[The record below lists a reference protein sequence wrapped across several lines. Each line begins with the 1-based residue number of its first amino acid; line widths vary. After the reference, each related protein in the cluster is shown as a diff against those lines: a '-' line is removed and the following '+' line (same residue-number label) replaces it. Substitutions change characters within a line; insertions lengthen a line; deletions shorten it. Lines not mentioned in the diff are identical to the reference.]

1 MTPAAYGT
9 QEFVTE
15 GCFLQ
20 CAGRWQGV
28 GSQSLGQCLH
38 ALLCDRG
45 FQPEGGLSALL
56 CVLVNAGLDMIAM
69 GTRGR
74 GESGR
79 GGKGELEPPRGE
91 VMAMWR

>member
-15 GCFLQ
+15 GWFLQ

-28 GSQSLGQCLH
+28 GSQSLGLCLH
-38 ALLCDRG
+38 ALLLCERG
-45 FQPEGGLSALL
+45 FRPEGGLSALL
-56 CVLVNAGLDMIAM
+56 CVLGNAGLDRIAM

-79 GGKGELEPPRGE
+79 GGKGELEPP
-91 VMAMWR
+91 